1 MGRDRSEAAL
11 KDALKL
17 QTEETKPFQ
26 SEFRFVLMLY
36 LNFNQCF
43 INQLLGFD
51 HKK

>member
-26 SEFRFVLMLY
+26 SEFT
-36 LNFNQCF
+36 
-43 INQLLGFD
+43 
-51 HKK
+51 K